1 MPKKASKLLE
11 HMRQSAA
18 NWTRHDL
25 DALYLGYGFNIRA
38 GGNHDIARHP
48 TFPQLRATLPR
59 HAKDLAK
66 GYISQA
72 VKLIDQLEKL
82 EGENRG
88 GKKDE

>member
-1 MPKKASKLLE
+1 MPSKATKLLE
-11 HMRQSAA
+11 RMQQSAA

-38 GGNHDIARHP
+38 GGNHDVVKHP
-48 TFPQLRATLPR
+48 AFPKLRATLPR

-66 GYISQA
+66 GYITHA

-82 EGENRG
+82 EDENRG
-88 GKKDE
+88 GKNE